1 MNRRDLLQIMAS
13 AGLATVAP
21 LGSTAHAQSAPR
33 RHFVFVNAGGGWDP
47 TSLCDPKGH
56 AERSDGRGPV
66 NHYRAENIGTV
77 GGTGIRYAPF
87 PDPELATSTL
97 RDDNPIA
104 SFDAFF
110 QEVGPELLV
119 INGVDTETNNHDTGS
134 RTVWSGSEQQ
144 NQPALAAL
152 IAQAQAPDSPLAFIS
167 NGGYDFADGHIA
179 PTRLS
184 GTSVFR
190 ELSHPNRSN
199 TQGSADLENEQTYF
213 LPDPIDAVIARTRA
227 DRMARLAQEAALPM
241 RHAAASALFTVQGGD
256 GGLAR
261 LIEYLPS
268 DVSNGLRGQAELAV
282 AAFQAQVAVC
292 ANLTSGGFDTHGNH
306 DRDAT
311 YRMAVLID
319 GVHHLWRTI
328 REAGL
333 ADRTTVLIG
342 SDFGRT
348 PFYNDGRGKDHWNA
362 TSLMA
367 FGAGVSG
374 GRVIGGTDANFTEQ
388 RINRSSLQASS
399 GSDSSTIRLR
409 FAHIHRAARRLA
421 GVEGDAVTRAY
432 PLQAEDLDIFG

>member
-1 MNRRDLLQIMAS
+1 MNRRDLLQLMAS

-21 LGSTAHAQSAPR
+21 LGSTARAQSAPS

-56 AERSDGRGPV
+56 AERADGRGPV
-66 NHYRAENIGTV
+66 NHYRADDIGRV

-97 RDDNPIA
+97 RDDNPIN

-119 INGVDTETNNHDTGS
+119 INGIDTETNNHDTGS
-134 RTVWSGSEQQ
+134 RTVWSGSDAQ

-152 IAQAQAPDSPLAFIS
+152 IAQAQAPESPLAFVS
-167 NGGYDFADGHIA
+167 NGGYDYANGHIA

-190 ELSHPNRSN
+190 ELSYPNRSN
-199 TQGSADLENEQTYF
+199 TSGDANLDNEQTYM
-213 LPDPIDAVIARTRA
+213 LPDAVDAAIARARA
-227 DRMARLAQEAALPM
+227 DRMATLAQQSGLPM
-241 RHAAASALFTVQGGD
+241 RRAAANALFTVQGGD
-256 GGLAR
+256 GSLSR
-261 LIEYLPS
+261 LIDYLPGE
-268 DVSNGLRGQAELAV
+268 VSNGLRGQAELAV

-292 ANLTSGGFDTHGNH
+292 ANLTTGGFDTHGNH

-319 GVHHLWRTI
+319 GVHHLWRSI
-328 REAGL
+328 RDAGI
-333 ADRTTVLIG
+333 ADRTTVFVG

-348 PFYNDGRGKDHWNA
+348 PFYNDGQGKDHWNA

-367 FGAGVSG
+367 FGAGVAG
-374 GRVIGGTDANFTEQ
+374 GRVVGGTDADFSEQ
-388 RINRSSLQASS
+388 RIDPTTLQPTDE
-399 GSDSSTIRLR
+399 GGLRLR
-409 FAHIHRAARRLA
+409 FAHVHRAARRLA
-421 GVEGDAVTRAY
+421 GVADNSIVRAY
-432 PLQAEDLDIFG
+432 PLDAEDLDIFG

>member
-1 MNRRDLLQIMAS
+1 MNRRDLLQLMAS

-21 LGSTAHAQSAPR
+21 LGSTARAQSAPS

-56 AERSDGRGPV
+56 AERADGRGPV
-66 NHYRAENIGTV
+66 NHYRADDIGRV

-97 RDDNPIA
+97 RDDNPIN

-119 INGVDTETNNHDTGS
+119 INGIDTETNNHDTGS
-134 RTVWSGSEQQ
+134 RTVWSGSDAQ

-152 IAQAQAPDSPLAFIS
+152 IAQAQAPESPLAFVS
-167 NGGYDFADGHIA
+167 NGGYDYANGHIA

-190 ELSHPNRSN
+190 ELSYPNRSN
-199 TQGSADLENEQTYF
+199 TSGDANLDNEQTYM
-213 LPDPIDAVIARTRA
+213 LPDAVDAAIARARA
-227 DRMARLAQEAALPM
+227 DRMATLAQQSGLPM
-241 RHAAASALFTVQGGD
+241 RRAAANALFTVQGGD
-256 GGLAR
+256 VSLSR
-261 LIEYLPS
+261 LIDYLPS
-268 DVSNGLRGQAELAV
+268 EVSNGLRGQAELAV

-292 ANLTSGGFDTHGNH
+292 ANLTTGGFDTHGNH

-319 GVHHLWRTI
+319 GVHHLWRSI
-328 REAGL
+328 RDAGI
-333 ADRTTVLIG
+333 ADRTTVFVG

-348 PFYNDGRGKDHWNA
+348 PFYNDGQGKDHWNA

-367 FGAGVSG
+367 FGAGVAG
-374 GRVIGGTDANFTEQ
+374 GRVVGGTDADFSEQ
-388 RINRSSLQASS
+388 RIDPTTLQPTDE
-399 GSDSSTIRLR
+399 GGLRLR
-409 FAHIHRAARRLA
+409 FAHVHRAARRLA
-421 GVEGDAVTRAY
+421 GVADDSIVRAY
-432 PLQAEDLDIFG
+432 PLDAEDLDIFG

>member
-1 MNRRDLLQIMAS
+1 MNRRDLLQLMAS

-21 LGSTAHAQSAPR
+21 LGSTARAQSAPS

-56 AERSDGRGPV
+56 AERADGRGPV
-66 NHYRAENIGTV
+66 NHYRADDIGRV

-97 RDDNPIA
+97 RDDNPIN

-119 INGVDTETNNHDTGS
+119 INGIDTETNNHDTGS
-134 RTVWSGSEQQ
+134 RTVWSGSDAQ

-152 IAQAQAPDSPLAFIS
+152 IAQAQAPESPLAFVS
-167 NGGYDFADGHIA
+167 NGGYDYANGHIA

-190 ELSHPNRSN
+190 ELSYPNRSN
-199 TQGSADLENEQTYF
+199 TSGDANLDNEQTYM
-213 LPDPIDAVIARTRA
+213 LPDAVDAAIARARA
-227 DRMARLAQEAALPM
+227 DRMATLAQQSGLPM
-241 RHAAASALFTVQGGD
+241 RRAAANALFTVQGGD
-256 GGLAR
+256 GSLSR
-261 LIEYLPS
+261 LIDYLPS
-268 DVSNGLRGQAELAV
+268 EVSNGLRGQAELAV

-292 ANLTSGGFDTHGNH
+292 ANLTTGGFDTHGNH

-319 GVHHLWRTI
+319 GVHHLWRSI
-328 REAGL
+328 RDAGI
-333 ADRTTVLIG
+333 ADRTTVFVG

-348 PFYNDGRGKDHWNA
+348 PFYNDGQGKDHWNA

-367 FGAGVSG
+367 FGAGVAG
-374 GRVIGGTDANFTEQ
+374 GRVVGGTDADFSEQ
-388 RINRSSLQASS
+388 RIDPTTLQPTNE
-399 GSDSSTIRLR
+399 GGLRLR
-409 FAHIHRAARRLA
+409 FAHVHRAARRLA
-421 GVEGDAVTRAY
+421 GVADNSIVRAY
-432 PLQAEDLDIFG
+432 PLDAEDLDIFG

>member
-1 MNRRDLLQIMAS
+1 MNRRDLLQLLGS
-13 AGLATVAP
+13 AGLATIAP
-21 LGSTAHAQSAPR
+21 LGSTARAQSAPN

-56 AERSDGRGPV
+56 AERPDGRGPV
-66 NHYRAENIGTV
+66 NHYRADQIGTV
-77 GGTGIRYAPF
+77 GGTDLRYAPF

-97 RDDNPIA
+97 RDDNPIT

-110 QEVGPELLV
+110 QDVGPELLV
-119 INGVDTETNNHDTGS
+119 INGIDTETNNHDTGS
-134 RTVWSGSEQQ
+134 RTVWSGSEAQ

-167 NGGYDFADGHIA
+167 NGGYDYANGHIA

-199 TQGSADLENEQTYF
+199 TNDNADLANEQTYF
-213 LPDPIDAVIARTRA
+213 LPDAVDAAIARARA
-227 DRMARLAQEAALPM
+227 DRMARLAQQSALPM
-241 RHAAASALFTVQGGD
+241 RRAAANALFTVQGGD
-256 GGLAR
+256 SSLSR
-261 LIEYLPS
+261 LIEFLPG
-268 DVSNGLRGQAELAV
+268 DVSSGLRGQAELAV

-292 ANLTSGGFDTHGNH
+292 ANLTTGGFDTHGNH

-319 GVHHLWRTI
+319 GVHHLWRSL
-328 REAGL
+328 RDAGI

-348 PFYNDGRGKDHWNA
+348 PFYNDGNGKDHWNA

-367 FGAGVSG
+367 FGAGVAG
-374 GRVIGGTDANFTEQ
+374 GRVVGGTDANFTER
-388 RINRSSLQASS
+388 RIDPTTLRATDDGGL
-399 GSDSSTIRLR
+399 RLR
-409 FAHIHRAARRLA
+409 FAHVHRAARRLA
-421 GVEGDAVTRAY
+421 AVDGNAVVRAY
-432 PLQAEDLDIFG
+432 PLDAEDLDLFG

>member
-1 MNRRDLLQIMAS
+1 MNRRDLLQLMAS

-21 LGSTAHAQSAPR
+21 LGSTARAQSAPS

-47 TSLCDPKGH
+47 TSLCDPKGD
-56 AERSDGRGPV
+56 AERADGRGPV
-66 NHYRAENIGTV
+66 NHYRADDIGRV

-97 RDDNPIA
+97 RDDNPIN

-119 INGVDTETNNHDTGS
+119 INGIDTETNNHDTGS
-134 RTVWSGSEQQ
+134 RTVWSGSDAQ

-152 IAQAQAPDSPLAFIS
+152 IAQAQAPESPLAFVS
-167 NGGYDFADGHIA
+167 NGGYDYANGHIA

-190 ELSHPNRSN
+190 ELSYPNRSN
-199 TQGSADLENEQTYF
+199 TSGDANLDNEQTYM
-213 LPDPIDAVIARTRA
+213 LPDAVDAAIARARA
-227 DRMARLAQEAALPM
+227 DRMATLAQQSGLPM
-241 RHAAASALFTVQGGD
+241 RRAAANALFTVQGGD
-256 GGLAR
+256 GSLSR
-261 LIEYLPS
+261 LIDYLPS
-268 DVSNGLRGQAELAV
+268 EVSNGLRGQAELAV

-292 ANLTSGGFDTHGNH
+292 ANLTTGGFDTHGNH

-319 GVHHLWRTI
+319 GVHHLWRSI
-328 REAGL
+328 RDAGI
-333 ADRTTVLIG
+333 ADRTTVFVG

-348 PFYNDGRGKDHWNA
+348 PFYNDGQGKDHWNA

-367 FGAGVSG
+367 FGAGVAG
-374 GRVIGGTDANFTEQ
+374 GRVVGGTDADFSEQ
-388 RINRSSLQASS
+388 RIDPTTLQPTDE
-399 GSDSSTIRLR
+399 GGLRLR
-409 FAHIHRAARRLA
+409 FAHVHRAARRLA
-421 GVEGDAVTRAY
+421 GVADDSIVRAY
-432 PLQAEDLDIFG
+432 PLDAEDLDIFG